1 MDGSNYD
8 DVFVGAVDNFN
19 GGGGGGGGDGG
30 GGGRGGG
37 GGGRDDEGLKFGCG
51 RVMAA
56 KVLLLR
62 SRKGEYGHLTG
73 VGVLGEKEQP
83 KEVGNLSLP

>member
-1 MDGSNYD
+1 MDGSNY

-19 GGGGGGGGDGG
+19 GGGGG
-30 GGGRGGG
+30 GGG

-56 KVLLLR
+56 KVLLFR

-73 VGVLGEKEQP
+73 VGVIGEKEER
-83 KEVGNLSLP
+83 KELENLSLTN

>member
-73 VGVLGEKEQP
+73 VGVLGEKEET
-83 KEVGNLSLP
+83 KELENLSLP